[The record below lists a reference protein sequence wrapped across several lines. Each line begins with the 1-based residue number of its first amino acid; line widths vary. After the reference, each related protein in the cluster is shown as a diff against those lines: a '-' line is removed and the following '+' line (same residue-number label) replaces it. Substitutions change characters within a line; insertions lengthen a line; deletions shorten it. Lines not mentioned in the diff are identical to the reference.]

1 MEQPLRIHIFRLIQ
15 RFVVELKFFELKP
28 LSSQDIQKALVNAIE
43 DEERGLGKLD
53 LDVTEEALNHLA
65 SSTNGDV
72 RSALNALEL
81 AAKSTEASEDGK
93 IHITIQ
99 IAEECIQRKA
109 LSYDKDGDQH
119 YDVIS
124 ALQKSIRGSDVNAAL
139 HYAARLMEAGDLTSL
154 MRRLLVIA
162 YEDIGLGI
170 HKVPLALSQPCKLL
184 NDLDTGRLEFH
195 LQMR

>member
-1 MEQPLRIHIFRLIQ
+1 ME
-15 RFVVELKFFELKP
+15 
-28 LSSQDIQKALVNAIE
+28 
-43 DEERGLGKLD
+43 
-53 LDVTEEALNHLA
+53 
-65 SSTNGDV
+65 
-72 RSALNALEL
+72 
-81 AAKSTEASEDGK
+81 K

-170 HKVPLALSQPCKLL
+170 HKVPLAQYPLCKLRK
-184 NDLDTGRLEFH
+184 DLVYRKLEFH
-195 LQMR
+195 LRMRLSNSPFHLNQTRLFAQSTVHCLMSEKVVRLVFRTT